1 MAEAVDISRLRGEL
15 LVDEPMGRHVS
26 WRAGGKA
33 SKCYKPADD
42 DDLAE
47 FLRGVPESEEVVF
60 VGLGSNLLVRDGG
73 FFGTVVLMHSAHL
86 RPIIRNGLLV
96 ARAGV
101 AAPKVARFSAMHAL
115 EGGEF
120 LCGIPGS
127 IGGALAMNAGCFG
140 SDTWDIVDS
149 VSTVDRWGKFRHR
162 AKDEFVVAYRKCEL
176 RTGGTIGVNEWFIG
190 GRFRLREGSAE
201 TARRRIRELLASRV
215 ASQPL
220 SLPNAGS
227 VFRNPNGDHA
237 ARLIERCGLKGLLK
251 GGAMISEKHA
261 NFIVNPKR
269 RANAADIEWLIE
281 ATRER
286 VAEKTGIVLEPEV
299 KIVGNRA

>member
-1 MAEAVDISRLRGEL
+1 MSEAFDISRLRGEL
-15 LVDEPMGRHVS
+15 LVDEPMSRHVS

-47 FLRGVPESEEVVF
+47 FLRGVPESEDVVF

-73 FFGTVVLMHSAHL
+73 FSGTVVLMHSAHL
-86 RPIIRNGLLV
+86 RPMIKNGLLV
-96 ARAGV
+96 AGAGV

-140 SDTWDIVDS
+140 SDTWDIVDR
-149 VSTVDRWGKFRHR
+149 VSTVDRRGTFRHR
-162 AKDEFVVAYRKCEL
+162 TKDEFEVSYRKCAL
-176 RTGGTIGVNEWFIG
+176 RTGGTLGVNEWFIG

-201 TARRRIRELLASRV
+201 TARRRIRDLLASRV

-220 SLPNAGS
+220 SMPNAGS

-237 ARLIERCGLKGLLK
+237 ARLIESCGLKGLFK

-261 NFIVNPKR
+261 NFIVNPER
-269 RANAADIEWLIE
+269 RANAAEIEWLIE
-281 ATRER
+281 AARTR
-286 VAEKTGIVLEPEV
+286 VAERTGIVLEPEV
-299 KIVGNRA
+299 RIVGKSA